1 MRYYLNKLFYLILA
15 GFLWGC
21 GNSAPV
27 PQATGRYFSLDGY
40 FKSEMERLSS
50 KQPMVEK
57 TVEKNGTVER
67 RSLANLDWALEL
79 KVFRSSDINKPAWH
93 NSYSIDSS
101 ETGLVYRAKEPDLRV
116 RSVQITFGPGGA
128 VTGILIRRSESN
140 YLYTSGEL
148 LKYYP
153 DSLYFIERHQEVRVL
168 GPDEFRV
175 SGRF

>member
-1 MRYYLNKLFYLILA
+1 MLA

-21 GNSAPV
+21 GNSSPA
-27 PQATGRYFSLDGY
+27 PQATNRYFSLDRY

-50 KQPMVEK
+50 GQPVVEK
-57 TVEKNGTVER
+57 TVEKNGTRER
-67 RSLANLDWALEL
+67 RSLTNLDWALEL

-101 ETGLVYRAKEPDLRV
+101 EAGVVYRAEEPDLRV
-116 RSVQITFGPGGA
+116 RFIQVSFGPEGA

-140 YLYTSGEL
+140 YLYSSGEL

-153 DSLYFIERHQEVRVL
+153 DSLYFIERRQEVRVL
-168 GPDEFRV
+168 GPDEFQV